1 MPITTPKGR
10 LIMGII
16 FFILFTL
23 AEIALVVLTF
33 TKFREKAAWR
43 RNRAIIRAAEVGLLL
58 GMILIPTVNMKWRF
72 FGALIVLAVRLLIA
86 GIVWLVMRKQ
96 SNGLRKKPVT
106 VISCVL
112 SVVLIA
118 FSLVPA
124 FIFTNYSGLPTTGEY
139 KVIETSVIF
148 VDKNRVDEFESDG
161 SYREVPAHFYYP
173 ENAEGEYPL
182 VIFSHGAFGY
192 YQSNFST
199 YAELA
204 SNGYIVVAL
213 DHPHHSFFTTDTD
226 GKTVT
231 VDTDFIED
239 VIKIN
244 EDTSDEEVYTI
255 SQSWLKLRV
264 DDENFVLDTIKTAK
278 RNKSIDESWHTDDQ
292 TGIISVLE
300 HTDTEKIGLMG
311 HSLGGA
317 TAVSLGRERSDIDA
331 VIDLDGTMLGEIKGV
346 ENGKNVYYSEPYPVP
361 VLDFTKETDYNDRE
375 QYKSEKGYPYVN
387 EYITDNAKVSKTVV
401 FKDVELM
408 DFTDLP
414 LISPF
419 LASMLG
425 SGDVNH
431 DETLSTINSI
441 VLNWFD
447 YYLKN
452 EGTLDIKA
460 QY

>member
-1 MPITTPKGR
+1 
-10 LIMGII
+10 MGII

>member
-43 RNRAIIRAAEVGLLL
+43 RNRAIIRTAEVGLLL

-86 GIVWLVMRKQ
+86 GIVWLVMRKRA
-96 SNGLRKKPVT
+96 NGLRKKPVT

-148 VDKNRVDEFESDG
+148 VDKNRVDEFENDG

-213 DHPHHSFFTTDTD
+213 DHPHHAFFTTDTD

-244 EDTSDEEVYTI
+244 EDTSDEEVYT
-255 SQSWLKLRV
+255 
-264 DDENFVLDTIKTAK
+264 
-278 RNKSIDESWHTDDQ
+278 
-292 TGIISVLE
+292 
-300 HTDTEKIGLMG
+300 
-311 HSLGGA
+311 
-317 TAVSLGRERSDIDA
+317 
-331 VIDLDGTMLGEIKGV
+331 
-346 ENGKNVYYSEPYPVP
+346 
-361 VLDFTKETDYNDRE
+361 
-375 QYKSEKGYPYVN
+375 QY
-387 EYITDNAKVSKTVV
+387 
-401 FKDVELM
+401 
-408 DFTDLP
+408 
-414 LISPF
+414 
-419 LASMLG
+419 
-425 SGDVNH
+425 H
-431 DETLSTINSI
+431 
-441 VLNWFD
+441 
-447 YYLKN
+447 
-452 EGTLDIKA
+452 
-460 QY
+460 

>member
-1 MPITTPKGR
+1 MPTTKPKGK

-23 AEIALVVLTF
+23 AEIGLVVLTF

-43 RNRAIIRAAEVGLLL
+43 KNRAIIRAAEVVLLL
-58 GMILIPTVNMKWRF
+58 GMVLVPTTNLKWRF

-86 GIVWLVMRKQ
+86 GIVWLVMRKK

-124 FIFTNYSGLPTTGEY
+124 FIFTNYNGLPTTGAY
-139 KVIETSVIF
+139 KVNEASAIL

-161 SYREVPAHFYYP
+161 SNREVPAHFYYP

-182 VIFSHGAFGY
+182 VVFSHGAFGY

-204 SNGYIVVAL
+204 SNGYIVAAL
-213 DHPHHSFFTTDTD
+213 DHPHHSFFTADTN

-239 VIKIN
+239 VMRIN
-244 EDTSDEEVYTI
+244 ENTSDEEVYTL
-255 SQSWLKLRV
+255 SQSWLQLRT
-264 DDENFVLDTIKTAK
+264 DDENFVLDTIKSAK
-278 RNKSIDESWHTDDQ
+278 SNKSLDESWHTEDQ

-300 HTDTEKIGLMG
+300 HTDTDKIGLMG

-317 TAVSLGRERSDIDA
+317 TAVA
-331 VIDLDGTMLGEIKGV
+331 
-346 ENGKNVYYSEPYPVP
+346 
-361 VLDFTKETDYNDRE
+361 FTKETDYNDRE

-387 EYITDNAKVSKTVV
+387 EYVTDNAKVSKTVV
-401 FKDVELM
+401 FNGVKHM

-425 SGDVNH
+425 SGDADH
-431 DETLSTINSI
+431 EETLTTVNGI

>member
-1 MPITTPKGR
+1 
-10 LIMGII
+10 MGII

-43 RNRAIIRAAEVGLLL
+43 RNRAIIRTAEVGLLL

-86 GIVWLVMRKQ
+86 GIVWLVMRKRA
-96 SNGLRKKPVT
+96 NGLRKKPVT

-148 VDKNRVDEFESDG
+148 VDKNRVDEFENDG

-213 DHPHHSFFTTDTD
+213 DHPHHAFFTTDTD

-264 DDENFVLDTIKTAK
+264 DDENFVLDTIETAK

-300 HTDTEKIGLMG
+300 HTDTDKIGLMG

-317 TAVSLGRERSDIDA
+317 TAVALGRERSDIDA

-387 EYITDNAKVSKTVV
+387 EYVTDNAKVSKTVV
-401 FKDVELM
+401 FNGVKHM

-425 SGDVNH
+425 SGDADH
-431 DETLSTINSI
+431 EETLTTVNGI

>member
-1 MPITTPKGR
+1 MPTTKPKGK

-23 AEIALVVLTF
+23 AEIGLVVLTF
-33 TKFREKAAWR
+33 TKFREKASWR
-43 RNRAIIRAAEVGLLL
+43 KNRAIIRAAEVVLLL
-58 GMILIPTVNMKWRF
+58 GMVLVPTTNLKWRF

-86 GIVWLVMRKQ
+86 GIVWLVMRKK

-124 FIFTNYSGLPTTGEY
+124 FIFTNYNGLPTTG
-139 KVIETSVIF
+139 
-148 VDKNRVDEFESDG
+148 D
-161 SYREVPAHFYYP
+161 FYYP

-182 VIFSHGAFGY
+182 VVFSHGAFGY

-204 SNGYIVVAL
+204 SNGYIVAAL
-213 DHPHHSFFTTDTD
+213 DHPHHSFFTADTN

-239 VIKIN
+239 VMRIN
-244 EDTSDEEVYTI
+244 ENTSDEEVYTL
-255 SQSWLKLRV
+255 SQSWLQLRT
-264 DDENFVLDTIKTAK
+264 DDENFVLDTIKSAK
-278 RNKSIDESWHTDDQ
+278 SNKSLDESWHTEDQ

-300 HTDTEKIGLMG
+300 HTDTDKIGLMG

-317 TAVSLGRERSDIDA
+317 TAVALGRERSDIDA

-387 EYITDNAKVSKTVV
+387 EYVTDNAKVSKTVV
-401 FKDVELM
+401 FNGVKHM

-425 SGDVNH
+425 SGDADH
-431 DETLSTINSI
+431 EETLTTVNGI

>member
-1 MPITTPKGR
+1 
-10 LIMGII
+10 MGII

-43 RNRAIIRAAEVGLLL
+43 RNRAIIRTAEVGLLL

-86 GIVWLVMRKQ
+86 GIVWLVMRKRA
-96 SNGLRKKPVT
+96 NGLRKKPVT

-148 VDKNRVDEFESDG
+148 VDKNRVDEFENDG

-213 DHPHHSFFTTDTD
+213 DHPHHAFFTTDTD

-264 DDENFVLDTIKTAK
+264 DDENFVLDTIETAK
-278 RNKSIDESWHTDDQ
+278 RNKSIDESWHTEDQ

-300 HTDTEKIGLMG
+300 HTDTDKIGLMG

-317 TAVSLGRERSDIDA
+317 TAVALGRERSDIDA

-387 EYITDNAKVSKTVV
+387 EYVTDNAKVSKTVV
-401 FKDVELM
+401 FNGVKHM

-425 SGDVNH
+425 SGDADH
-431 DETLSTINSI
+431 EETLTTVNGI

>member
-33 TKFREKAAWR
+33 TKFREEVAWR
-43 RNRAIIRAAEVGLLL
+43 RNRAIIRTAEVGLLL

-148 VDKNRVDEFESDG
+148 VDKNRVDEFENDG

-264 DDENFVLDTIKTAK
+264 DDENFVLDTIEAAK
-278 RNKSIDESWHTDDQ
+278 SDKSLDDTWHTDNQ

-300 HTDTEKIGLMG
+300 RTDTEKIGLMG

-317 TAVSLGRERSDIDA
+317 TAVSLGRERSDMDA

-387 EYITDNAKVSKTVV
+387 EYVTDNAKVSKTVV
-401 FKDVELM
+401 FNGVKHM

-425 SGDVNH
+425 SGDADH
-431 DETLSTINSI
+431 EETLTTVNGI

>member
-86 GIVWLVMRKQ
+86 GIVWLVMRKR

-148 VDKNRVDEFESDG
+148 VDKNRVDEFENDG

-213 DHPHHSFFTTDTD
+213 DHPHHAFFTTDTD

-244 EDTSDEEVYTI
+244 EDTSDEDVYTI

-264 DDENFVLDTIKTAK
+264 DDENFVLDTIETAK

-317 TAVSLGRERSDIDA
+317 TAVALGRERSDIDA

-387 EYITDNAKVSKTVV
+387 EYVTDNAKVSKTVV
-401 FKDVELM
+401 FNGVKHM

-425 SGDVNH
+425 SGDADH
-431 DETLSTINSI
+431 EETLTTVNGI

>member
-1 MPITTPKGR
+1 
-10 LIMGII
+10 MGIL
-16 FFILFTL
+16 FLILFTL

-33 TKFREKAAWR
+33 TKFREKSAWR
-43 RNRAIIRAAEVGLLL
+43 KNRVIVRVIEVSLLL
-58 GMILIPTVNMKWRF
+58 GIVLLPFTHMKWRF
-72 FGALIVLAVRLLIA
+72 LFALIVVFIRLLLSL
-86 GIVWLVMRKQ
+86 IVWLTT
-96 SNGLRKKPVT
+96 RKKASDLRRKPATIV
-106 VISCVL
+106 SCIF
-112 SVVLIA
+112 SIVLICI
-118 FSLVPA
+118 SLIPA
-124 FIFTNYSGLPTTGEY
+124 FLFINYNGLPTTGAYQVNE
-139 KVIETSVIF
+139 VSAIL
-148 VDKNRVDEFESDG
+148 VDESRVDPFENDG

-173 ENAEGEYPL
+173 ENADSEYPL
-182 VIFSHGAFGY
+182 IIFSHGAFGY

-204 SNGYIVVAL
+204 SNGYIVAAL
-213 DHPHHSFFTTDTD
+213 DHPHHSFFTADTN

-239 VIKIN
+239 VMRIN
-244 EDTSDEEVYTI
+244 ENTSDEEVYTL
-255 SQSWLKLRV
+255 SQSWLQLRT
-264 DDENFVLDTIKTAK
+264 DDENFVLDTIKSAK
-278 RNKSIDESWHTDDQ
+278 SNKSLDESWHTEDQ

-387 EYITDNAKVSKTVV
+387 EYVTDNAKVSKTVV
-401 FKDVELM
+401 FNGVKHM

-425 SGDVNH
+425 SGDADH
-431 DETLSTINSI
+431 EETLTTVNGI

>member
-1 MPITTPKGR
+1 
-10 LIMGII
+10 MGII

-244 EDTSDEEVYTI
+244 EDTSDEEIYTI